1 MSGFD
6 KRWAKPRKDPFSDKV
21 REAITPSQPLKNKI
35 QTVQQSLTREISKLD
50 GIEKRLKAKDTK
62 MMSTVISS
70 MEKHDTQYASSRAN
84 ELAETRKMRRMSN
97 QTRMVLEQIQMR
109 LGTVKELGD
118 VVTVLAP
125 IVPVIRGIKGGISGI
140 MPDANSEIDEIGN
153 MMGNLLLDAGS
164 ITGSNL
170 SFEANSEDAEKI
182 MAEAKAVAEQKRMD
196 KFPQVPASE
205 SNSLQIGQDN
215 TM

>member
-1 MSGFD
+1 MSGFE
-6 KRWAKPRKDPFSDKV
+6 KRWTKPRTEPFGDKI
-21 REAITPSQPLKNKI
+21 REAITPSQPLRGKI

-50 GIEKRLKAKDTK
+50 GIEKRLKARDAK
-62 MMSTVISS
+62 MMSNVISS

-153 MMGNLLLDAGS
+153 MMNNLLVDAGN

-170 SFEANSEDAEKI
+170 NFEANSEDAERI

-196 KFPQVPASE
+196 KFPQVPSSE
-205 SNSLQIGQDN
+205 SSSLQIGQDN